1 MIKKGSGNQLNTIIA
16 AAAMIIWFSTG
27 MQAQQ
32 SNVLYYMRGVP
43 QSHLLNPATQPRC
56 GFYLGLPGASPLQ
69 LNVENSAFSL
79 SDILW
84 SEGDS
89 TITFMHPD
97 GDKEKFLNQFGRAN
111 YVSADVSTSL
121 VSFGFRSENL
131 YFSFGITQKV
141 NSRFSYPGDIIRLA
155 LEGNEQDDEFD
166 LSSLG
171 VNAMT
176 YTEISMG
183 VSHEL
188 NDMITFGYRGKL
200 LFGGANIATKNSDI
214 LLTTSLDDW
223 TIDSKYNLNVSVPG
237 LTIER
242 DSAGNFDLD
251 EMDIDEDLQSS
262 DYISTITGNFGL
274 GLDLGIHF
282 KPIEDLTISASILD
296 LGYIRWKNFTYNL
309 TQDTRFVFDPEV
321 IFERND
327 SGEVV
332 AKFWGE
338 TDLGEAILDSLES
351 SFIDNNSETET
362 AYTTFLPAKIYLGV
376 KYDIIDEIS
385 VSLLSRSEFY
395 KGRIREQL
403 SLSANFYPIPLVSAS
418 LNYTIMNRTFN
429 NFGIGLALKAG
440 PFNWYIISDN
450 IPLVYA
456 REVSSNIILPYKA
469 RSVNFR
475 VGFNLVFAC
484 QKDRRKFGDLP
495 LFF

>member
-1 MIKKGSGNQLNTIIA
+1 MIKKGSGNRLKTSIAIIA
-16 AAAMIIWFSTG
+16 VLIWFSAG
-27 MQAQQ
+27 LQGQQ
-32 SNVLYYMRGVP
+32 SNILYYMKGVP

-84 SEGDS
+84 SDGDS

-97 GDKEKFLNQFGRAN
+97 GDKNKFLNKFGRAN

-131 YFSFGITQKV
+131 YFSFDITQKV

-171 VNAMT
+171 ASVMT
-176 YTEISMG
+176 YTEFSLG
-183 VSHEL
+183 VSHQL
-188 NDMITFGYRGKL
+188 NDMITFGYRGKI
-200 LFGGANIATKNSDI
+200 LFGGANISTKNSDI
-214 LLTTSLDDW
+214 KLTTSFDNW
-223 TIDSKYNLNVSVPG
+223 TIDSKYDLNVSVPG

-242 DSAGNFDLD
+242 DSTGSFDLD
-251 EMDIDEDLQSS
+251 ELDIDDNLQSS
-262 DYISTITGNFGL
+262 DYISSITGNFGL

-282 KPIEDLTISASILD
+282 KPIEDLTVSASILD

-309 TQDTRFVFDPEV
+309 VQDTRFVFDPEV
-321 IFERND
+321 AFEQSD
-327 SGEVV
+327 TGVV
-332 AKFWGE
+332 VKFWNE
-338 TDLGEAILDSLES
+338 TDFGDGILDSLES

-385 VSLLSRSEFY
+385 VGLLSRSEIY
-395 KGRIREQL
+395 KGRIRQQL
-403 SLSANFYPIPLVSAS
+403 SLSANFYPIHAVSAS
-418 LNYTIMNRTFN
+418 LNYTIMNRTYN

-456 REVSSNIILPYKA
+456 RDVSSNIILPYKA
-469 RSVNFR
+469 RTVNFR
-475 VGFNLVFAC
+475 IGFNLVFRC
-484 QKDRRKFGDLP
+484 QKDRKKFGDLP